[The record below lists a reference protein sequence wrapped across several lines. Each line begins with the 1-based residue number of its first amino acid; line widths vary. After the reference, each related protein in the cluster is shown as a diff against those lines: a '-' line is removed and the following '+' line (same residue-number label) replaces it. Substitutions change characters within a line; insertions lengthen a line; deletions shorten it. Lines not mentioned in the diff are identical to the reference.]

1 MTAGFFRLIHRRE
14 RCSGGIQRVPGD
26 GGIRHDEEPDRE
38 SAGHLLPL
46 PVDLH
51 VHVHRGGRDGS
62 RSPRRRR
69 SCRCPRGNRRPP
81 GRRRSPASTGSS
93 SSGTSWTGSTRR
105 SNGRARRAPSCSPH
119 GAGRRGQR
127 YFFRRNR
134 SVFTETTRS
143 RKRTPSRWS
152 ISCWIA
158 TASNPIDSMILRSP
172 SRPRASTSTH
182 WARWT
187 LAV

>member
-1 MTAGFFRLIHRRE
+1 M
-14 RCSGGIQRVPGD
+14 QRVWNQPASGRSQQ
-26 GGIRHDEEPDRE
+26 GGPSGIFF
-38 SAGHLLPL
+38 AGRNFLSTSF
-46 PVDLH
+46 
-51 VHVHRGGRDGS
+51 RGGASNRTRDEFVSTSEGNLADATS
-62 RSPRRRR
+62 YYRR
-69 SCRCPRGNRRPP
+69 C
-81 GRRRSPASTGSS
+81 RSPASTGCT
-93 SSGTSWTGSTRR
+93 SSGTSWTGSMQRR
-105 SNGRARRAPSCSPH
+105 SLPGRLAPNSSPP
-119 GAGRRGQR
+119 GGDSPADGKTGQSALQR
-127 YFFRRNR
+127 YFFLRNR
-134 SVFTETTRS
+134 SVFTDTTRS